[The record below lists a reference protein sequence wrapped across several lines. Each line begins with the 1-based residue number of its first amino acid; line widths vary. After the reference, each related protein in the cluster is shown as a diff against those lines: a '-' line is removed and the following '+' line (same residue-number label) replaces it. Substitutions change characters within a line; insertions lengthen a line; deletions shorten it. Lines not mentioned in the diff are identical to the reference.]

1 LVGQKFANF
10 VNGYLPVVA
19 LLTLI
24 LILPVIFENLALK
37 FEHRKTFSD
46 VQASMLTRYFYY
58 QLANVYISATAGS
71 LLQSLSDIIDR
82 PYNMFETLGTL
93 LPRMAGY
100 FVALLVTK
108 ILAGLPMIFL
118 RFGALSRML
127 LLKTLS
133 NEKRL
138 TQRELDAVY
147 RLENVQY
154 GWEFP
159 TQLLVVVIVFTYAV
173 ICPLMLPVG
182 CCYFMGAL
190 LVYKKQVLYV
200 YSPVYES
207 GGAMFPI
214 AVQRTLFGLVCG
226 QLTFIGYLIIES
238 CHYQPIFLFP
248 LPLLTIYCM
257 SYFSKTYAE
266 PGKRL
271 SLERAREHDRM
282 TAMFAGRAS
291 GDGGDGAGAASVPVG
306 VVDLGGTCAG
316 GGASAM
322 KSASSTSPFQ
332 PQRDAGVESRRRNFD
347 RSAYRQPVLT
357 ELAAEP
363 WTYRRGVDDPET
375 LAVRNQLRQV
385 NRYTSMQLRQSSMTQ
400 ASASSQSRA
409 DLMSP

>member
-1 LVGQKFANF
+1 M
-10 VNGYLPVVA
+10 NGYLPVVA

-82 PYNMFETLGTL
+82 PSNLFQILGYS

-173 ICPLMLPVG
+173 ICPLILPVG
-182 CCYFMGAL
+182 CCYFTGAL
-190 LVYKKQVLYV
+190 IVYKKQVLYV

-214 AVQRTLFGLVCG
+214 AVQRTLFGLLCG
-226 QLTFIGYLIIES
+226 QLTFIGYLFIEA
-238 CHYQPIFLFP
+238 CKYQPIFLFP
-248 LPLLTIYCM
+248 LPLLTLYCM

-266 PGKRL
+266 PGNRL

-282 TAMFAGRAS
+282 TAMFAAS
-291 GDGGDGAGAASVPVG
+291 KTNADAAPPVG
-306 VVDLGGTCAG
+306 AVDLNG
-316 GGASAM
+316 GGAAM
-322 KSASSTSPFQ
+322 SSSS
-332 PQRDAGVESRRRNFD
+332 QRDAGVESRRRCFD

-385 NRYTSMQLRQSSMTQ
+385 NRYTSMQLRQSSITQ
-400 ASASSQSRA
+400 ASQSSQSRP
-409 DLMSP
+409 DLLSP

>member
-1 LVGQKFANF
+1 MLTFRDIFLVVLGGQKVKNF

-71 LLQSLSDIIDR
+71 LLRSLSEIINH
-82 PYNMFETLGTL
+82 PSNIFQELGKS
-93 LPRMAGY
+93 LPEMAGY
-100 FVALLVTK
+100 FVALLMTK

-173 ICPLMLPVG
+173 ICPLILPVG

-190 LVYKKQVLYV
+190 IVYKKQVLYV

-214 AVQRTLFGLVCG
+214 AVQRSLFGLVCG
-226 QLTFIGYLIIES
+226 QLTFMGYLVTKG

-248 LPLLTIYCM
+248 LPILTLYCM

-266 PGKRL
+266 PGSRL

-282 TAMFAGRAS
+282 TAMFESKAHPALT
-291 GDGGDGAGAASVPVG
+291 APVG
-306 VVDLGGTCAG
+306 VVDLGGG
-316 GGASAM
+316 GGGTAM
-322 KSASSTSPFQ
+322 SSS
-332 PQRDAGVESRRRNFD
+332 
-347 RSAYRQPVLT
+347 
-357 ELAAEP
+357 
-363 WTYRRGVDDPET
+363 
-375 LAVRNQLRQV
+375 
-385 NRYTSMQLRQSSMTQ
+385 
-400 ASASSQSRA
+400 SSQRRLY
-409 DLMSP
+409 DP

>member
-1 LVGQKFANF
+1 
-10 VNGYLPVVA
+10 
-19 LLTLI
+19 LLCSTL
-24 LILPVIFENLALK
+24 
-37 FEHRKTFSD
+37 KTFCF
-46 VQASMLTRYFYY
+46 ASTTRYFYY
-58 QLANVYISATAGS
+58 QLANVYISSTAGS
-71 LLQSLSDIIDR
+71 LLKSMQDIVNRPASFVEELGNSL
-82 PYNMFETLGTL
+82 PT
-93 LPRMAGY
+93 MAGY

-138 TQRELDAVY
+138 TQRELDSVY

-173 ICPLMLPVG
+173 ICPVILPVG

-207 GGAMFPI
+207 GGIMFPI
-214 AVQRTLFGLVCG
+214 AVQRSLFGLVCG
-226 QLTFIGYLIIES
+226 QLTFIGYLITKK
-238 CHYQPIFLFP
+238 CRLQPLFLLPLPFLTVRMRCSLELVSKVRLRAAFFP
-248 LPLLTIYCM
+248 LLRENYLFCVLLSALQVCCM
-257 SYFSKTYAE
+257 SYFKSTYVE

-271 SLERAREHDRM
+271 SLERAREHDRI
-282 TAMFAGRAS
+282 TALHEG
-291 GDGGDGAGAASVPVG
+291 GGDVSSR
-306 VVDLGGTCAG
+306 G
-316 GGASAM
+316 GGVDR
-322 KSASSTSPFQ
+322 SAST
-332 PQRDAGVESRRRNFD
+332 DAGVEARRRKFD

-363 WTYRRGVDDPET
+363 RTYRRGIDDPET
-375 LAVRNQLRQV
+375 VGVRDQLRQV
-385 NRYTSMQLRQSSMTQ
+385 NRYATMQIRHAGAAQAPSATEARLDLLSS
-400 ASASSQSRA
+400 
-409 DLMSP
+409 P